1 MAFFVVQAV
10 CFAWEIYYK
19 RIALGTMQ
27 WLHTHDI
34 SFGKYLGSI
43 SATVS
48 ASPVFRVGEFCG
60 LIFLVIEPRKY
71 YVSKELWCS
80 ALLIY

>member
-1 MAFFVVQAV
+1 
-10 CFAWEIYYK
+10 
-19 RIALGTMQ
+19 MQ
-27 WLHTHDI
+27 LLHKHDI

-71 YVSKELWCS
+71 YV
-80 ALLIY
+80 